1 MGSIPPLSLGPPV
14 VRPLRMTVVR
24 PFGKRTLTVLP
35 QAGAVESSRASSAA
49 ANLLM
54 RVFLLGLKVGRQ
66 EEPPRMIA
74 RTGGRRLM
82 LLNGG
87 GRALHL
93 GHRKRGGR

>member
-24 PFGKRTLTVLP
+24 PFGKRTGTVLP
-35 QAGAVESSRASSAA
+35 QAGAVVSSRASSAA
-49 ANLLM
+49 TNFFM
-54 RVFLLGLKVGRQ
+54 GVFSFVQ
-66 EEPPRMIA
+66 SPVPE
-74 RTGGRRLM
+74 RTAAHDTTDGGRRLM

-93 GHRKRGGR
+93 GQREKEGET